1 VSGLVGGA
9 GGRAADLRSRLGGKA
24 AALVAAREVGLPVPP
39 LVTLDVDEVGSFV
52 GGGSPR
58 VAVAERV
65 AVACAQLG
73 GGPWAVRSSAQVEDG
88 DLSFAGQFDSR
99 LDIVGVEALHEAI
112 DAVAA
117 SGGAARV
124 IQYAQATSGEAGRI
138 AVFVQQ
144 MVHARHAGVAFSRDP
159 VTYQPEV
166 VVEAV
171 EGRADGLL
179 GGVRTP
185 TRAALDA
192 ATLEVLFLEQR
203 DPVPPE
209 ILRDAAQLAR
219 ECERHFGAPVDVE
232 WAHDGEQM
240 WLVQARPLTG
250 FDTAEIHS
258 DTWSSEVWPGLIRPL
273 VFDVGDTAVNAA
285 WGRILTSIAGPM
297 EVDWRRMA
305 APVASRAYF
314 NETLLGSVLTRAG
327 LPENTLEVVGRG
339 QRPHVREGSSV
350 RLVASVGRLSRF
362 LAGNARLLRHVD
374 RELPVLDSRIVAAR
388 RGTADLTPV
397 ELADRFEVLL
407 DILEDVAHLSVL
419 TMVSMQLRALWAKT
433 VVARLAGEGGGSAM
447 PPVSRSAPAEA
458 LDRLSAAVSALP
470 QPELDAVASG
480 DPAHIAEALA
490 ASPAGRRALRTM
502 EELLSRWGHIA
513 TVNTDFSAPTW
524 ADDPGALWRLAGAAR
539 TTAALGGG
547 RPVTSA
553 DSGEVVTGGLRGR
566 IVRGRIESL
575 ATFVAARDEVN
586 DALARTYDALRHATR
601 AAGALLTP
609 TLLDV
614 EDDVFFL
621 RYPELLAAL
630 RGEPANSLQATVA
643 QRRSQFEADAQIA
656 PPHRVWNLRLP
667 PRQRMLAHAQRVPL
681 EEGVLRG
688 IPASAGVASGPAR
701 VLRLSD
707 PTTGLGPGDILVVG
721 HADVAWTP
729 VFSVVAGVVT
739 EAGGMLCH
747 AAVVAREIGIPAV
760 VGVDDATRLIA
771 DGAQIRIDG
780 SEGVLTVIRPAQATA
795 SADGAPAETTQQEVH
810 TRE

>member
-1 VSGLVGGA
+1 ML
-9 GGRAADLRSRLGGKA
+9 
-24 AALVAAREVGLPVPP
+24 
-39 LVTLDVDEVGSFV
+39 
-52 GGGSPR
+52 
-58 VAVAERV
+58 
-65 AVACAQLG
+65 
-73 GGPWAVRSSAQVEDG
+73 EDG
-88 DLSFAGQFDSR
+88 EHCTFAGQFDSR
-99 LDIVGVEALHEAI
+99 LDVVGIGDLHNAI

-117 SGGAARV
+117 SGGSVRV
-124 IQYAQATSGEAGRI
+124 VEYAQSTSGDSGRI
-138 AVFVQQ
+138 AVFVQR
-144 MVHARHAGVAFSRDP
+144 MVQARHAGVAFSRDP

-192 ATLEVLFLEQR
+192 STLEVLFLEQR
-203 DPVPPE
+203 DPVPPD

-250 FDTAEIHS
+250 FDAVQIHS

-297 EVDWRRMA
+297 DVDWRLMA

-350 RLVASVGRLSRF
+350 RLAASAGRLSRF
-362 LAGNARLLRHVD
+362 LAGNARLLRRVA
-374 RELPVLDSRIVAAR
+374 RELPVLDARIAAAG
-388 RGTADLTPV
+388 RGTSDLTPV
-397 ELADRFEVLL
+397 ELAERFEVLL
-407 DILEDVAHLSVL
+407 EILEDAAHLSVL
-419 TMVSMQLRALWAKT
+419 TMVSMQLRALGART
-433 VVARLAGEGGGSAM
+433 AVARLAGEGGGSAM

-458 LDRLSAAVSALP
+458 LDRLSAAVRALP
-470 QPELDAVASG
+470 QAELDAVASG
-480 DPAHIAEALA
+480 DPERIAESLA
-490 ASPAGRRALRTM
+490 ASPDGRRALRTM

-524 ADDPGALWRLAGAAR
+524 ADDPGALWLLAAASR
-539 TTAALGGG
+539 PAAPPGVGRAATAAD
-547 RPVTSA
+547 P
-553 DSGEVVTGGLRGR
+553 GEAATGGFRGR

-575 ATFVAARDEVN
+575 ATFVTARDEVN
-586 DALARTYDALRHATR
+586 DALARTYDALRRATR

-609 TLLDV
+609 SLLES

-621 RYPELLAAL
+621 RYPELLDAL
-630 RGEPANSLQATVA
+630 RGEPGDSLRARVA
-643 QRRSQFEADAQIA
+643 ERRVQLEADAQIT

-667 PRQRMLAHAQRVPL
+667 PRQRMLAHAQRAPL
-681 EEGVLRG
+681 ETGVLRG
-688 IPASAGVASGPAR
+688 IPASAGVASGRAR
-701 VLRLSD
+701 VLGLSD
-707 PTTGLGPGDILVVG
+707 PTAGLGPGDILVVG

-760 VGVDDATRLIA
+760 VGVDDATRLVA

-780 SEGVLTVIRPAQATA
+780 SEGLVTVIGPGGATA
-795 SADGAPAETTQQEVH
+795 SAGGAPSDRTPQEVLAH
-810 TRE
+810 E

>member
-1 VSGLVGGA
+1 MSGAPGGA
-9 GGRAADLRSRLGGKA
+9 GGRAAELRPRIGGKA

-39 LVTLDVDEVGSFV
+39 LVPIDVDEVESFV
-52 GGGSPR
+52 GGGPPR
-58 VAVAERV
+58 AAVAERV
-65 AVACAQLG
+65 ASACAQLG
-73 GGPWAVRSSAQVEDG
+73 GGPLAVRSSAQVEDG
-88 DLSFAGQFDSR
+88 DLSFAGQFVSR
-99 LDIVGVEALHEAI
+99 LDIVGVTALHDAI

-117 SGGAARV
+117 SGGAARIV
-124 IQYAQATSGEAGRI
+124 QYAQATSGVAGRI
-138 AVFVQQ
+138 AVFVQP

-179 GGVRTP
+179 GGARTP
-185 TRAALDA
+185 TRGVLDTS
-192 ATLEVLFLEQR
+192 TLEVLFLEQR

-209 ILRDAAQLAR
+209 ILRGAAQLALD
-219 ECERHFGAPVDVE
+219 CERHFGAPVDVE

-250 FDTAEIHS
+250 FDAVEIHS

-297 EVDWRRMA
+297 DVDWRRMA

-350 RLVASVGRLSRF
+350 RLAASTGRLTRF
-362 LAGNARLLRHVD
+362 LAGNARMLRHVA
-374 RELPVLDSRIVAAR
+374 RELPVLDSRIAAAGQ
-388 RGTADLTPV
+388 GTADLTPA

-407 DILEDVAHLSVL
+407 DILEDAAHLSVL
-419 TMVSMQLRALWAKT
+419 TMVSMQLRALGART
-433 VVARLAGEGGGSAM
+433 AVARLAGEGGGSAM
-447 PPVSRSAPAEA
+447 PPVARSAPMAA
-458 LDRLSAAVSALP
+458 LDRLSAAVRALP
-470 QPELDAVASG
+470 QAELDVVASG
-480 DPAHIAEALA
+480 EPARIAEAL
-490 ASPAGRRALRTM
+490 PATPEGRRALRTM

-524 ADDPGALWRLAGAAR
+524 ADDPGALWRLAAASR
-539 TTAALGGG
+539 PAGKAGGGQAATAADNGH
-547 RPVTSA
+547 A
-553 DSGEVVTGGLRGR
+553 ATGGLRER

-575 ATFVAARDEVN
+575 AEFVAARDEVN
-586 DALARTYDALRHATR
+586 DALARTYDALRHAAR

-609 TLLDV
+609 AVLGA
-614 EDDVFFL
+614 ERDVFFL
-621 RYPELLAAL
+621 RYPDLLAAL
-630 RGEPANSLQATVA
+630 RGEPADSLQATVA

-667 PRQRMLAHAQRVPL
+667 PRQRMLAHAQRAPL
-681 EEGVLRG
+681 DEGVLRG
-688 IPASAGVASGPAR
+688 TPASAGVASGRAR
-701 VLRLSD
+701 VLSLSD
-707 PTTGLGPGDILVVG
+707 STAGLGLGDILVVG

-760 VGVDDATRLIA
+760 VGVDDATRLVA
-771 DGAQIRIDG
+771 DGAQIQIDG
-780 SEGVLTVIRPAQATA
+780 SEGFVTVIRPAGATA
-795 SADGAPAETTQQEVH
+795 TKGGTPADRTQEEVH
-810 TRE
+810 ARE

>member
-1 VSGLVGGA
+1 MSGAPGGA
-9 GGRAADLRSRLGGKA
+9 GSRAAELRPRLGGKA

-39 LVTLDVDEVGSFV
+39 LVPIDVDEVESFLR
-52 GGGSPR
+52 GGPGR
-58 VAVAERV
+58 AAVAESV
-65 AVACAQLG
+65 AAACVQLG
-73 GGPWAVRSSAQVEDG
+73 GGPLAVRSSAQAEDG
-88 DLSFAGQFDSR
+88 GLSFAGQFDSR
-99 LDIVGVEALHEAI
+99 LDVVGIGDLHNAI
-112 DAVAA
+112 DEVAG
-117 SGGAARV
+117 SGGAVRV
-124 IQYAQATSGEAGRI
+124 VEYAHATSGDVGRI
-138 AVFVQQ
+138 AVFVQR
-144 MVHARHAGVAFSRDP
+144 MVEARHAGVAFSRDP

-192 ATLEVLFLEQR
+192 STLEVLFLEER

-209 ILRDAAQLAR
+209 ILRGAAHLAL

-232 WAHDGEQM
+232 WAHDGDQM
-240 WLVQARPLTG
+240 WLVQVRPLTG
-250 FDTAEIHS
+250 FDAVEIHS

-297 EVDWRRMA
+297 DVDWRLMA

-350 RLVASVGRLSRF
+350 RLAASAGRLSRF
-362 LAGNARLLRHVD
+362 LAGNARLLRRVA
-374 RELPVLDSRIVAAR
+374 RELPVLDARIAAAG
-388 RGTADLTPV
+388 RGTADLTSV
-397 ELADRFEVLL
+397 ELAERFEVLL
-407 DILEDVAHLSVL
+407 EILEDAAHLSVL
-419 TMVSMQLRALWAKT
+419 TMVSMQLRALGART
-433 VVARLAGEGGGSAM
+433 AVARLAGEGGGSAM

-458 LDRLSAAVSALP
+458 LDRHSAAVRALP
-470 QPELDAVASG
+470 QAELDAVASG
-480 DPAHIAEALA
+480 DPERIAEALA
-490 ASPAGRRALRTM
+490 ASPDGRRALGAM

-524 ADDPGALWRLAGAAR
+524 ADDPGALWLLAAAPR
-539 TTAALGGG
+539 PAAAAGGG
-547 RPVTSA
+547 RAATAAVP
-553 DSGEVVTGGLRGR
+553 GEAVAGGLRGR

-575 ATFVAARDEVN
+575 EAFVAARDEVN
-586 DALARTYDALRHATR
+586 DALARTYDALRHAAR

-609 TLLDV
+609 AVLRA

-621 RYPELLAAL
+621 RYPELLDAL
-630 RGEPANSLQATVA
+630 RGEPADSLRTTVD

-667 PRQRMLAHAQRVPL
+667 PRERMLAHAQRAPL
-681 EEGVLRG
+681 DAGVLRG
-688 IPASAGVASGPAR
+688 IPASAGVASGRAR
-701 VLRLSD
+701 VLRTSD
-707 PTTGLGPGDILVVG
+707 PTAGLGPGDILVVG

-760 VGVDDATRLIA
+760 VGVDDATRLVA

-780 SEGVLTVIRPAQATA
+780 SEGLVTVIGPAGATV
-795 SADGAPAETTQQEVH
+795 SAGGAPSDRAQEEVH
-810 TRE
+810 ARE

>member
-1 VSGLVGGA
+1 MSAAAGGA
-9 GGRAADLRSRLGGKA
+9 GSRAAELRPRLGGKA

-39 LVTLDVDEVGSFV
+39 LVPIDVDEVESFV
-52 GGGSPR
+52 GGGPPR
-58 VAVAERV
+58 AAVAERV
-65 AVACAQLG
+65 EAACAGLG
-73 GGPWAVRSSAQVEDG
+73 GGPLAVRSSAQVEDG

-99 LDIVGVEALHEAI
+99 LDVVGIGALHDAI

-124 IQYAQATSGEAGRI
+124 AQYAHATSGDAGRI

-144 MVHARHAGVAFSRDP
+144 MVQARHAGVAFSRDP

-192 ATLEVLFLEQR
+192 STLEVLFLEQR
-203 DPVPPE
+203 DLVPPE
-209 ILRDAAQLAR
+209 VLRDAAQLAL

-232 WAHDGEQM
+232 WAHDGDQL

-250 FDTAEIHS
+250 FDSVEIHS

-285 WGRILTSIAGPM
+285 WGRILTSISGPM

-350 RLVASVGRLSRF
+350 RLAASAGRLSRF
-362 LAGNARLLRHVD
+362 LAGNARLLRHVAC
-374 RELPVLDSRIVAAR
+374 ELPVLDARIAAAGQ
-388 RGTADLTPV
+388 GTADLTRV

-407 DILEDVAHLSVL
+407 DILEDAAHLSVL
-419 TMVSMQLRALWAKT
+419 TMVSMQLRELGARAT
-433 VVARLAGEGGGSAM
+433 AARLAGEGGGAAM

-458 LDRLSAAVSALP
+458 LDRLSSAVRELP
-470 QPELDAVASG
+470 QAELDAVASG
-480 DPAHIAEALA
+480 EPARIAEALA
-490 ASPAGRRALRTM
+490 ASPDGRRALRTM
-502 EELLSRWGHIA
+502 EELLGRWGHIA

-524 ADDPGALWRLAGAAR
+524 ADDPGALWCLAAASR
-539 TTAALGGG
+539 PAAAPGGERAATAAD
-547 RPVTSA
+547 P
-553 DSGEVVTGGLRGR
+553 GEAAAGGLRGR
-566 IVRGRIESL
+566 ILRGRIESL
-575 ATFVAARDEVN
+575 AAFVAARDEVN

-609 TLLDV
+609 ALLEA
-614 EDDVFFL
+614 EDDVYFL
-621 RYPELLAAL
+621 RYPELLDAL
-630 RGEPANSLQATVA
+630 RGEPADSLGATVA
-643 QRRSQFEADAQIA
+643 HRRSQFEADAQIA

-667 PRQRMLAHAQRVPL
+667 PRQRMLAHAQRAPL
-681 EEGVLRG
+681 DEGVLRG
-688 IPASAGVASGPAR
+688 IPASAGVASGRAR
-701 VLRLSD
+701 VLNLSD
-707 PTTGLGPGDILVVG
+707 STAGLGPGDILVVG

-760 VGVDDATRLIA
+760 VGVDDATRLVA

-780 SEGVLTVIRPAQATA
+780 SEGLVTVIKPAGVTA
-795 SADGAPAETTQQEVH
+795 SAGGAPSDRTQEEVH
-810 TRE
+810 ARE

>member
-1 VSGLVGGA
+1 MSGVVGGA
-9 GGRAADLRSRLGGKA
+9 GSRAAELRPKLGGKA

-39 LVTLDVDEVGSFV
+39 LVTIDVDEVESFV
-52 GGGSPR
+52 GGGPPR

-65 AVACAQLG
+65 AGACAQLG
-73 GGPWAVRSSAQVEDG
+73 GGPLAVRSSAQVEDA

-99 LDIVGVEALHEAI
+99 LDVVGVEALHEAI

-124 IQYAQATSGEAGRI
+124 IQYAQATSGDAGRI
-138 AVFVQQ
+138 AVLVQR
-144 MVHARHAGVAFSRDP
+144 MVQARHAGVAFSRDP

-171 EGRADGLL
+171 EGQADGLL

-185 TRAALDA
+185 TRTALDA
-192 ATLEVLFLEQR
+192 STLEVLFLEQR
-203 DPVPPE
+203 DPVAPE
-209 ILRDAAQLAR
+209 ILRDAAQLAL
-219 ECERHFGAPVDVE
+219 ECERHFGAPADVE
-232 WAHDGEQM
+232 WAHDGEQL

-250 FDTAEIHS
+250 FDTVEIHS

-297 EVDWRRMA
+297 EVDWRLMA

-339 QRPHVREGSSV
+339 ERPHVREGSSV
-350 RLVASVGRLSRF
+350 RLAASAGRLSRF
-362 LAGNARLLRHVD
+362 LAGNVRMLRHVA
-374 RELPVLDSRIVAAR
+374 RELPALDARIAAAGQ
-388 RGTADLTPV
+388 GTADLSGV

-407 DILEDVAHLSVL
+407 EILEDAAHLSVL
-419 TMVSMQLRALWAKT
+419 TMVSMQLRALGGRAA
-433 VVARLAGEGGGSAM
+433 VARLAGEGGGSAL
-447 PPVSRSAPAEA
+447 PPVSKSAPAAA
-458 LDRLSAAVSALP
+458 LDRLATAVRALP
-470 QPELDAVASG
+470 QAELDAVASG
-480 DPAHIAEALA
+480 DPARIAQALA
-490 ASPAGRRALRTM
+490 SSPEGRRALRAM

-524 ADDPGALWRLAGAAR
+524 ADDPGALWRLAAASR
-539 TTAALGGG
+539 PAAALGGV
-547 RPVTSA
+547 RASA
-553 DSGEVVTGGLRGR
+553 AADPGPAVAAGLRGW

-575 ATFVAARDEVN
+575 TTFVAARDEVN
-586 DALARTYDALRHATR
+586 DALARTYDALRHAAR
-601 AAGALLTP
+601 AAGALLSP
-609 TLLDV
+609 AVL
-614 EDDVFFL
+614 ESEADVFFL
-621 RYPELLAAL
+621 RYPELLDAL
-630 RGEPANSLQATVA
+630 RGEPVDPLPAAVG
-643 QRRSQFEADAQIA
+643 QRRSQLEADAQIS

-667 PRQRMLAHAQRVPL
+667 PRQRMLADAQRAPL
-681 EEGVLRG
+681 DAGVLRG
-688 IPASAGVASGPAR
+688 IPASAGVVIGRAR
-701 VLRLSD
+701 VLSLSD
-707 PTTGLGPGDILVVG
+707 PTTSLGSGDILVVA

-760 VGVDDATRLIA
+760 VGVDDATRLVA

-780 SEGVLTVIRPAQATA
+780 SEGLVTVIRPAGATV
-795 SADGAPAETTQQEVH
+795 SAGGTPSDRTQEEVDTH
-810 TRE
+810 E

>member
-1 VSGLVGGA
+1 MSGVPGGA
-9 GGRAADLRSRLGGKA
+9 GSRAAELRPRLGGKA

-39 LVTLDVDEVGSFV
+39 LVTLDVDEVESFV

-58 VAVAERV
+58 AAVAEWV
-65 AVACAQLG
+65 AAACAQLG
-73 GGPWAVRSSAQVEDG
+73 DGPLAVRSSAQAEDG
-88 DLSFAGQFDSR
+88 GLSFAGQFDSR
-99 LDIVGVEALHEAI
+99 LDVVGIGDLHNAI
-112 DAVAA
+112 DEVAA
-117 SGGAARV
+117 SGGSVRV
-124 IQYAQATSGEAGRI
+124 VEYAQSTSGDAGRI
-138 AVFVQQ
+138 AVFVQR
-144 MVHARHAGVAFSRDP
+144 MVQARHAGVAFSRDP

-192 ATLEVLFLEQR
+192 ATLDVLFLEQR
-203 DPVPPE
+203 DSVPPE
-209 ILRDAAQLAR
+209 ILRDAAQLALK
-219 ECERHFGAPVDVE
+219 CERHFGAPVDVE

-250 FDTAEIHS
+250 FDSVEIHS

-297 EVDWRRMA
+297 EVDWRLMA

-314 NETLLGSVLTRAG
+314 NETLLGGVLTRAG

-350 RLVASVGRLSRF
+350 RLAASTGRLSRF
-362 LAGNARLLRHVD
+362 LAGNARLLRRVA
-374 RELPVLDSRIVAAR
+374 RELPILDARIAAAGP
-388 RGTADLTPV
+388 GTADLTPV

-407 DILEDVAHLSVL
+407 DILEDAAHLSVL
-419 TMVSMQLRALWAKT
+419 TMVSMQLRALGAKT

-447 PPVSRSAPAEA
+447 PPVSRSAPADA

-470 QPELDAVASG
+470 QRELDAVASG

-490 ASPAGRRALRTM
+490 ASPDGRRALRTM

-524 ADDPGALWRLAGAAR
+524 ADDPGALWRLAAAAR
-539 TTAALGGG
+539 TTAAPGGG
-547 RPVTSA
+547 RPVTAA
-553 DSGEVVTGGLRGR
+553 DPGEAATGGLRGR

-586 DALARTYDALRHATR
+586 DALARTYDALRHTAR

-609 TLLDV
+609 AVLEV

-667 PRQRMLAHAQRVPL
+667 PRQRMLAHAQRAPL

-707 PTTGLGPGDILVVG
+707 ATTGLGPGDILVVA

-795 SADGAPAETTQQEVH
+795 SADGAPADTTQEEVH
-810 TRE
+810 ARE

>member
-1 VSGLVGGA
+1 MTGAASGA
-9 GGRAADLRSRLGGKA
+9 GSRAAELRPRLGGKA
-24 AALVAAREVGLPVPP
+24 AALVAAREVGLPVPS
-39 LVTLDVDEVGSFV
+39 LVPIDVDEVKSFV
-52 GGGSPR
+52 GGGPPR
-58 VAVAERV
+58 AAVAERV
-65 AVACAQLG
+65 AAACAQLG
-73 GGPWAVRSSAQVEDG
+73 GRPLAVRSSAQVEDG

-99 LDIVGVEALHEAI
+99 LDVVGIGALHDAI

-117 SGGAARV
+117 SGSAARV
-124 IQYAQATSGEAGRI
+124 VEYTQATSGDAGHV

-144 MVHARHAGVAFSRDP
+144 MVQARHAGVAFSRDP

-171 EGRADGLL
+171 EGRAEGLL

-192 ATLEVLFLEQR
+192 ATLEVVVLEQR
-203 DPVPPE
+203 DPIPPA
-209 ILRDAAQLAR
+209 ILRDAAQLAL

-250 FDTAEIHS
+250 FDAVEIHS

-273 VFDVGDTAVNAA
+273 VFDVGDAAVNAA

-339 QRPHVREGSSV
+339 ERPRVREGSSV
-350 RLVASVGRLSRF
+350 RLAASAGRLSRF
-362 LAGNARLLRHVD
+362 LVGNVRMLRHVA
-374 RELPVLDSRIVAAR
+374 RELPALDARIAAAGQ
-388 RGTADLTPV
+388 GTANLTAV

-407 DILEDVAHLSVL
+407 GILEDTAHLSVL
-419 TMVSMQLRALWAKT
+419 TMVSMQLRALGAKAAA
-433 VVARLAGEGGGSAM
+433 ARLAGEGGGSAL
-447 PPVSRSAPAEA
+447 PPVSKSAPATA
-458 LDRLSAAVSALP
+458 LDRLSTAVLALP
-470 QPELDAVASG
+470 QAELDAVASG
-480 DPAHIAEALA
+480 EPARIADALA
-490 ASPAGRRALRTM
+490 TSPDGRRALRAM

-524 ADDPGALWRLAGAAR
+524 ADDPGALWCLAAASHP
-539 TTAALGGG
+539 AAAPKDG
-547 RPVTSA
+547 RAATPADPGDSA
-553 DSGEVVTGGLRGR
+553 TGGFRGR

-575 ATFVAARDEVN
+575 AMFVAARDEVN
-586 DALARTYDALRHATR
+586 DALARTYDALRHTAR
-601 AAGALLTP
+601 AAGARLTP
-609 TLLDV
+609 ALLES

-621 RYPELLAAL
+621 RYPELLDAL
-630 RGEPANSLQATVA
+630 RGEPADALGATA
-643 QRRSQFEADAQIA
+643 GNRRSQLEADAQIA

-667 PRQRMLAHAQRVPL
+667 PRQRMLAHAQRAHL
-681 EEGVLRG
+681 DEGVLRG
-688 IPASAGVASGPAR
+688 IPASAGVASGRAR
-701 VLRLSD
+701 VLNLSD
-707 PTTGLGPGDILVVG
+707 PTTGLGAGDILVVG

-729 VFSVVAGVVT
+729 VFSVVGGVVT

-760 VGVDDATRLIA
+760 VGVDDATRLVA

-780 SEGVLTVIRPAQATA
+780 SEGLVTVIRPAGATA
-795 SADGAPAETTQQEVH
+795 SAGGTPSDRTQGEVH
-810 TRE
+810 THE